1 MKGRLLVWP
10 LMAVLLLALAGQ
22 WLRGSAR
29 LRAGRLLAQVEELT
43 TAALAQ
49 GSTPRGL
56 LRANLDALRQ
66 AAALD
71 PVEVGVPIARG
82 TQYLLFGD
90 PEMAVEAY
98 RAALALEP
106 RPEIYLNLGRAESA
120 ARRPEDARRDYGLA
134 LRLDPRFLLTVP
146 PDMRPSPASDR

>member
-1 MKGRLLVWP
+1 MNGRVLVWP
-10 LMAVLLLALAGQ
+10 LAAVLLLALAGQ
-22 WLRGSAR
+22 AVRWHAR
-29 LRAGRLLAQVEELT
+29 ITAGRLLARVEALT
-43 TAALAQ
+43 LAAASQ
-49 GSTPRGL
+49 GSAPRGL
-56 LRANLDALRQ
+56 LRANLDALRR

-82 TQYLLFGD
+82 SQYFVFGD
-90 PEMAVEAY
+90 PDMAVEAY

-146 PDMRPSPASDR
+146 PEMRPSPSSDR